1 MISGRFGIIK
11 NLVNHTAIIDGIPK
25 IKVTFHSILPSCF
38 IEPTIEEIPTV
49 NKEYAVATF
58 SSREK
63 MYAKTGTD
71 NNDPPPPKI
80 PKKIPIKT
88 ASKYPKNS
96 INLY

>member
-11 NLVNHTAIIDGIPK
+11 NLVNHTAIIEGIPK
-25 IKVTFHSILPSCF
+25 IKVTFHSISVSCF
-38 IEPTIEEIPTV
+38 IAPIIEEIPTV

-63 MYAKTGTD
+63 IYAKTGTA

-80 PKKIPIKT
+80 PKKKPIMT
-88 ASKYPKNS
+88 ANTYPKNS